1 MLTFAYKGYRWIHWW
16 LFQHVQFFR
25 AKNHI
30 WINQYHCCLVVTYW
44 SYLLLVEWDCF
55 SFRLLYSFNLLF
67 PSVNSSQGKTH
78 NKPACLAVRMLT
90 LDSSCTSQMCAL
102 EIFELK
108 ASDTNKQVEHRM
120 ILVRGRANSLF
131 SYLFICFWLHQVFT
145 VVCEIFIF
153 RPEVEPGSLA
163 LGVQSL
169 SHWTREVPKIHFL
182 RESST
187 RGSGS
192 TSGFQCGG

>member
-44 SYLLLVEWDCF
+44 SYLLLVEWDSF
-55 SFRLLYSFNLLF
+55 SFQLLYTSNLLF

-78 NKPACLAVRMLT
+78 NKPACLAVRMRT

-102 EIFELK
+102 EILNWK
-108 ASDTNKQVEHRM
+108 
-120 ILVRGRANSLF
+120 LVTQINRWSIEWFWWGEGQIACFLI
-131 SYLFICFWLHQVFT
+131 YLFVFGCT
-145 VVCEIFIF
+145 
-153 RPEVEPGSLA
+153 RSSL
-163 LGVQSL
+163 
-169 SHWTREVPKIHFL
+169 
-182 RESST
+182 
-187 RGSGS
+187 
-192 TSGFQCGG
+192 